1 MFASGVVEAVDV
13 LKEGFGNVLACRP
26 SVPPDQFGF
35 EGFEECLDSCIVIAI
50 ASATHRYFEAQVT
63 QALLI
68 VMRTVLAASVGVVKT
83 ILWWVSKGHGIVQR
97 LQCQIAFQAIASCP
111 SHDTA

>member
-13 LKEGFGNVLACRP
+13 LKEGVGNVLACRP

-50 ASATHRYFEAQVT
+50 ASATHRYFETQVT

-68 VMRTVLAASVGVVKT
+68 VMGT
-83 ILWWVSKGHGIVQR
+83 I
-97 LQCQIAFQAIASCP
+97 
-111 SHDTA
+111 